1 MTNGN
6 LRPRGTLLDERST
19 LLLRAISLTGPEAV
33 DAFRR
38 WRALTI
44 LTDADFHAY
53 RIVPLLVDLVRRE
66 GLSDPELDRM
76 RGVGRYI
83 WTKNAVHQR
92 VVLAALDALAS
103 HRIQPML
110 LKGAALFAR
119 SPTIMAKR
127 ISSDAD
133 I

>member
-6 LRPRGTLLDERST
+6 LRPPDTLLDERST

-38 WRALTI
+38 WRAKTI
-44 LTDADFHAY
+44 LTDADFHAH

-76 RGVGRYI
+76 RGVGRHI
-83 WTKNAVHQR
+83 WTQNTLHQR
-92 VVLAALDALAS
+92 VVLVALDALAL
-103 HRIQPML
+103 HGIQPML
-110 LKGAALFAR
+110 LKGAALFGR
-119 SPTIMAKR
+119 SPTFM
-127 ISSDAD
+127 
-133 I
+133 